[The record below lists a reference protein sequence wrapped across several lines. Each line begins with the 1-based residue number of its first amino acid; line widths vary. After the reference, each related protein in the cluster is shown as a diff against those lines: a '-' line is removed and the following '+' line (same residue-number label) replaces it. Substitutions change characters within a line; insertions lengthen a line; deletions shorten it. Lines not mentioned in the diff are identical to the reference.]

1 MERVL
6 GIGGFFF
13 RAKDPYVLARWY
25 EENLG
30 ICVYP
35 ATDEWWMQQ
44 GGPTVLAPF
53 DEDTE
58 HFGRADQQAMVNF
71 RVGDLDAMLA
81 QLRVGG
87 AIVSDEIRGSRVRSL
102 RLGHRSGGQP
112 IRAVAALARS
122 PGSRLIL
129 LPSP

>member
-13 RAKDPYVLARWY
+13 RAKDPHALARWY

-58 HFGRADQQAMVNF
+58 HFGRPGQQAMVNF

-87 AIVSDEIRGSRVRSL
+87 AVVSDEIRE
-102 RLGHRSGGQP
+102 
-112 IRAVAALARS
+112 VAYGRFAWATDPEGNRCALWQ
-122 PGSRLIL
+122 
-129 LPSP
+129 PSPDRQAAD